1 VIRSQSV
8 ASANGASKFYVPD
21 LRLEA
26 IVAPLLFRHVGVLKA
41 LALLLSMWL
50 IRAPVEVVN
59 LRESSASKE
68 AG

>member
-1 VIRSQSV
+1 MDGRQTFPYRIMEGLSVIRSQSV
-8 ASANGASKFYVPD
+8 ASANGASNFYVPD

-41 LALLLSMWL
+41 LAILF
-50 IRAPVEVVN
+50 
-59 LRESSASKE
+59 SKE